1 MLTTDLIDSIEKDK
15 LNSLNTLHFTNEFS
29 KEELKH
35 MQNALA
41 MSESIK
47 TIELE
52 NVEIKS
58 DIWQMLGEAL
68 PLNNSVKSLKLNG
81 LKNLLLHFPFF
92 FNYEMQLKQ

>member
-1 MLTTDLIDSIEKDK
+1 
-15 LNSLNTLHFTNEFS
+15 
-29 KEELKH
+29 

-47 TIELE
+47 TIELK

-81 LKNLLLHFPFF
+81 LKKS
-92 FNYEMQLKQ
+92 QLWS